1 MKTKTGSETR
11 EIESVAVPRSRSAST
26 ASAASARK
34 TVGRCRHEKLDQ
46 HSPTG
51 TSPHSV
57 KCVVPLPIES
67 HFDEIFQSPKTIDS
81 RPAGLK
87 TGDERHVRVPVP
99 RQRRCIKR
107 RISLGWSYEFHFIYL
122 FIITVLFIFTDFRKV
137 KSHRPR
143 SLEPGA
149 RPNGPGAGTHRRHRA
164 RPAHCRNRAIRART
178 FR

>member
-1 MKTKTGSETR
+1 MKTKTSGSETR

-99 RQRRCIKR
+99 RQRCIKR

-122 FIITVLFIFTDFRKV
+122 LLQFYSFSPIFAKSSPTDPGRSSQAHGRTAQARGPTAGTVLD
-137 KSHRPR
+137 
-143 SLEPGA
+143 
-149 RPNGPGAGTHRRHRA
+149 RH
-164 RPAHCRNRAIRART
+164 
-178 FR
+178 F